1 MTIPQ
6 KLTVSL
12 RVASILIAPD
22 GELPAGSRK
31 DILLLIEEL
40 SSVEHVD
47 AGYFRRARLALIC
60 AREVLGYIEP
70 YEDVHVDAL
79 VMLERGIT
87 ALSGKYA
94 LEKLKKENGEFHTK
108 VIDLFEYGEAAF
120 VAAYSGMATFAAIN
134 AILYDTNF
142 DLVGESEK
150 GVPPD
155 DWDASYYGSLAVS
168 GSAVWEGKGG
178 IDYWRWYLDDAI
190 PQAWDVVSQLK
201 INLFVVLA

>member
-6 KLTVSL
+6 KLATSL
-12 RVASILIAPD
+12 KAASILITQD

-47 AGYFRRARLALIC
+47 AGYLRRARLALIC
-60 AREVLGYIEP
+60 AREVLGHIKP

-79 VMLERGIT
+79 AILERGT
-87 ALSGKYA
+87 AALSGKYA
-94 LEKLKKENGEFHTK
+94 LEKLKKENGELHTK
-108 VIDLFEYGEAAF
+108 VIDLFEHGEVAF

-134 AILYDTNF
+134 TILYDTNF
-142 DLVGESEK
+142 DLVGGDEK

-178 IDYWRWYLDDAI
+178 IESRADYWRWYLEGAI
-190 PQAWDVVSQLK
+190 PQAWDVVSPLK
-201 INLFVVLA
+201 IN

>member
-6 KLTVSL
+6 KLTASL

-79 VMLERGIT
+79 VML
-87 ALSGKYA
+87 GK
-94 LEKLKKENGEFHTK
+94 
-108 VIDLFEYGEAAF
+108 
-120 VAAYSGMATFAAIN
+120 
-134 AILYDTNF
+134 
-142 DLVGESEK
+142 
-150 GVPPD
+150 
-155 DWDASYYGSLAVS
+155 
-168 GSAVWEGKGG
+168 
-178 IDYWRWYLDDAI
+178 R
-190 PQAWDVVSQLK
+190 
-201 INLFVVLA
+201 

>member
-1 MTIPQ
+1 MSAQSAPGTTR
-6 KLTVSL
+6 KRRKTC
-12 RVASILIAPD
+12 SIGTSFPRCGNLEQD
-22 GELPAGSRK
+22 GSRFHSRTP
-31 DILLLIEEL
+31 LI
-40 SSVEHVD
+40 SVS
-47 AGYFRRARLALIC
+47 
-60 AREVLGYIEP
+60 
-70 YEDVHVDAL
+70 
-79 VMLERGIT
+79 LERGIT

-134 AILYDTNF
+134 TILYDTNF

-178 IDYWRWYLDDAI
+178 IEGRADYWRWYLDDAI

-201 INLFVVLA
+201 IN

>member
-6 KLTVSL
+6 RLAASL
-12 RVASILIAPD
+12 KAASIFITPD

-47 AGYFRRARLALIC
+47 AGYLRRARLALIC

-70 YEDVHVDAL
+70 YKDVQVDAL
-79 VMLERGIT
+79 TMLERGVA

-94 LEKLKKENGEFHTK
+94 LETLKKENGEFHTK
-108 VIDLFEYGEAAF
+108 VIDLFEYGEVAF

-134 AILYDTNF
+134 IILYDTNF
-142 DLVGESEK
+142 DLIGEDEK

-155 DWDASYYGSLAVS
+155 DWDASYYGALAVS

-178 IDYWRWYLDDAI
+178 IESRADYWRWYLEGAI
-190 PQAWDVVSQLK
+190 PQAWDVVSPIK
-201 INLFVVLA
+201 IN